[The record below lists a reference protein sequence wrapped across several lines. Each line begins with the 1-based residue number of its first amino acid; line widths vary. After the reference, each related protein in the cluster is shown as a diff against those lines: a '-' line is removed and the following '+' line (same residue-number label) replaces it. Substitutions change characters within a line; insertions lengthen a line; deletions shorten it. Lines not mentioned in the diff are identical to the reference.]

1 MNDSEYNILPF
12 FKLKKRIARHM
23 CIYMYKNISER
34 IHHEMNKKLKTLA
47 DFGDKNLGDIKHI
60 TP

>member
-1 MNDSEYNILPF
+1 
-12 FKLKKRIARHM
+12 M

-47 DFGDKNLGDIKHI
+47 AFGDKKLGDIKHI
-60 TP
+60 NP